1 MQTLIAILLIL
12 IWSCLLFGGGFFT
25 RSIFLQ
31 QANKS
36 ETINNNYSID
46 NQSNGKEITP
56 ERQRE
61 AEKLKKQMENF
72 FAYNGEEQ
80 EEITID

>member
-1 MQTLIAILLIL
+1 MQTLIFIMLIL
-12 IWSCLLFGGGFFT
+12 IWSCLLFAGGFFT
-25 RSIFLQ
+25 SSKFLK

-36 ETINNNYSID
+36 QAINNIYSID
-46 NQSNGKEITP
+46 NQASKKEMTP

-80 EEITID
+80 DDINI